1 MHPEDY
7 DKAMNAM
14 INHLSGKA
22 PVYELEY
29 RILAKDG
36 SYKWYYDRG
45 KITQYNEA
53 GEPLFLSGIVFDIT
67 ERKEREL
74 NIKESNKIL
83 LKKTMTDELT
93 SLRNRRSIMEFLK
106 MEVERKFRDK
116 EDLSIA
122 IFDIDDFSKVND
134 NKGHIIGDKVL
145 IQVANIMTKSV
156 RDTDFIGRYGG
167 EEFIVIYPKT
177 NLKDAIATSDRIRKA
192 VEEYCFEEDVRIT
205 ISGGVYQYHGEEL
218 VEFINKAD
226 EKLYKAKK
234 LGKNKIIS

>member
-1 MHPEDY
+1 
-7 DKAMNAM
+7 
-14 INHLSGKA
+14 
-22 PVYELEY
+22 
-29 RILAKDG
+29 
-36 SYKWYYDRG
+36 
-45 KITQYNEA
+45 
-53 GEPLFLSGIVFDIT
+53 
-67 ERKEREL
+67 
-74 NIKESNKIL
+74 
-83 LKKTMTDELT
+83 
-93 SLRNRRSIMEFLK
+93 MEFLK